1 MMKETKVN
9 TQTKK
14 LNMNKSSIFKV
25 VIIGILLLSLVPL
38 VGGFISFSNDEIDL
52 KNSFTQKIDERT
64 AFYDKMYKVISQKSQ
79 IAVKNDQSFKENV
92 NTIMAG
98 RKDAEQVVFKW
109 ITESNPNAN
118 YETVSKIYQD
128 LSRVVESE
136 RQGFFEQE
144 KMIQDI
150 VRQHSNLIEKFPGS
164 FYNIFLGRDTLKYTP
179 VKSSITE
186 EVMQKG
192 KDDNV
197 KLDL

>member
-1 MMKETKVN
+1 
-9 TQTKK
+9 
-14 LNMNKSSIFKV
+14 MNKSSIFKV

-118 YETVSKIYQD
+118 YETVSKVYQD
-128 LSRVVESE
+128 LSRAVESE
-136 RQGFFEQE
+136 REGFFEQE

-150 VRQHSNLIEKFPGS
+150 VKQHSNLIQKFPGS
-164 FYNIFLGRDTLKYTP
+164 FYNVFLGRDALKYTP